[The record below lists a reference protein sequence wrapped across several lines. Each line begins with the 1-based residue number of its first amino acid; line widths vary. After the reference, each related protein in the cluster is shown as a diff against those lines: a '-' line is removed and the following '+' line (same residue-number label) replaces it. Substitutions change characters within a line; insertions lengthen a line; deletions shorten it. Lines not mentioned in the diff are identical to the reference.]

1 MMTRRAALRQTFLAA
16 SLVAS
21 IGLVG
26 CVQNLFY
33 QPDNILYDTPNN
45 AGLSFEEV
53 SFQSQDGTQLTG
65 WFIPAKGVSDPKQA
79 KGTVIHFHGNAQN
92 ISAHWRFA
100 QWLPE
105 HGYNLFAF
113 DYRGYGTSKGSPH
126 VKGVFED
133 SHAAINY
140 VRQRPDV
147 NPDKLAI
154 FGQSLGGTNAI
165 AAVGSGNQQGVRAVI
180 IESTFSSYSAIA
192 SDKVSGAG
200 YLMNDDY
207 SAQRFIANI
216 SPIPLILIHG
226 TDDKIIGL
234 RHTEQLFAQAR
245 APKQLI
251 VVPGGGH
258 IQAFAPQFVKTYQAQ
273 LLAFLESAL
282 HP

>member
-1 MMTRRAALRQTFLAA
+1 MMTRRAALRHTFFAA

-165 AAVGSGNQQGVRAVI
+165 AAVGSGNQQGIRAVI
-180 IESTFSSYSAIA
+180 IEATFSSYSAIA

-216 SPIPLILIHG
+216 SPIPLVLIHG
-226 TDDKIIGL
+226 TQDNVIGL
-234 RHTEQLFAQAR
+234 KHSELLYTLAQE
-245 APKQLI
+245 PKQLI
-251 VVPGGGH
+251 VVAGGQH
-258 IQAFAPQFVKTYQAQ
+258 IQAFAPKFVKTYQAQ
-273 LLAFLESAL
+273 LLTFLDSRL
-282 HP
+282 RP

>member
-1 MMTRRAALRQTFLAA
+1 MKKPPALKQALGAVCLAA
-16 SLVAS
+16 CL
-21 IGLVG
+21 GLVG
-26 CVQNLFY
+26 CAQNLFY

-53 SFQSQDGTQLTG
+53 SFPSQDGTQLTG
-65 WFIPAKGVSDPKQA
+65 WFIPAKGLSDPKQA

-113 DYRGYGTSKGSPH
+113 DYRGYGTSQGSPH

-140 VRQRPDV
+140 LRQRPDV
-147 NPDKLAI
+147 NPDKLVI

-165 AAVGSGNQQGVRAVI
+165 AAVGSGNKQGIRAVI

-216 SPIPLILIHG
+216 SPIPLVLIHG
-226 TDDKIIGL
+226 TDDKVIGL
-234 RHTEQLFAQAR
+234 HHTQRLFALAGE
-245 APKQLI
+245 PKQLI
-251 VVPGGGH
+251 EVPGGGH

-273 LLAFLESAL
+273 LLTFLASAL
-282 HP
+282 PP

>member
-1 MMTRRAALRQTFLAA
+1 MMVRQTVLKQALLAVGLAA
-16 SLVAS
+16 SLS
-21 IGLVG
+21 LIG

-33 QPDNILYDTPNN
+33 QPDNILYDTPNK

-53 SFQSQDGTQLTG
+53 SFASQDGTTLTG

-113 DYRGYGTSKGSPH
+113 DYRGYGTSKGSPN

-147 NPDKLAI
+147 NPDKLVI

-165 AAVGSGNQQGVRAVI
+165 AAVGSGNQQGIRAVI
-180 IESTFSSYSAIA
+180 IEATFSSYSAIA

-216 SPIPLILIHG
+216 SPIPLVLIHG
-226 TDDKIIGL
+226 TADKIIGL
-234 RHTEQLFAQAR
+234 QHTEHLLALAR
-245 APKQLI
+245 EPKQMI

-258 IQAFAPQFVKTYQAQ
+258 IEAFAPKFVKTYQAQ
-273 LLAFLESAL
+273 LLAFLDSAF

>member
-1 MMTRRAALRQTFLAA
+1 MKRPPALKQALAA
-16 SLVAS
+16 VCLAANL
-21 IGLVG
+21 GLVG
-26 CVQNLFY
+26 CAQNLFY

-113 DYRGYGTSKGSPH
+113 DYRGYGTSKGSPN

-147 NPDKLAI
+147 NPDKLVI

-165 AAVGSGNQQGVRAVI
+165 AAVGSGNQQGIRALI

-192 SDKVSGAG
+192 SDKVPGAG

-216 SPIPLILIHG
+216 SPIPLVLIHG
-226 TDDKIIGL
+226 TDDPVIGL
-234 RHTEQLFAQAR
+234 KHTQQLFALAR
-245 APKQLI
+245 QPKQLI
-251 VVPGGGH
+251 LVPGGSH
-258 IQAFAPQFVKTYQAQ
+258 IQAFAPKFVKTYQQQ
-273 LLAFLESAL
+273 LLDFLDSAL

>member
-1 MMTRRAALRQTFLAA
+1 MIRPLALKAGLVAACLAA
-16 SLVAS
+16 SLCLS
-21 IGLVG
+21 G
-26 CVQNLFY
+26 CAQNLFY

-45 AGLSFEEV
+45 AGLSFDEV
-53 SFQSQDGTQLTG
+53 SFNSPDGTLLTG
-65 WFIPAKGVSDPKQA
+65 WFIPAKGVPDPKQA

-105 HGYNLFAF
+105 HGYNLLAF
-113 DYRGYGTSKGSPH
+113 DYRGYGTSQGSPN

-133 SHAAINY
+133 SIAAINY

-147 NPDKLAI
+147 NPDKLVI

-165 AAVGSGNQQGVRAVI
+165 AAVGADNKNGIRAVI
-180 IESTFSSYSAIA
+180 IEATFSSYSAIA

-207 SAQRFIANI
+207 SAERYIANI
-216 SPIPLILIHG
+216 SPIPLVLIHG
-226 TDDKIIGL
+226 TNDKVIGL
-234 RHTEQLFAQAR
+234 KHSEKLFALAGE
-245 APKQLI
+245 PKQLI

-258 IQAFAPQFVKTYQAQ
+258 IQAFAPQFVKTYQTQ
-273 LLAFLESAL
+273 LLEFLDSAL
-282 HP
+282 RP